1 MLEKRK
7 ILFVCIH
14 NSARSQMAEAWVKH
28 LYSERFLAESAGLL
42 PGRLNPL
49 VVRSMAAVSI
59 DISANRTKTVNQLL
73 ERSASFD
80 YVITVC
86 DESSAEQCPV
96 FPGGGERLHW
106 NIPDPSQ
113 IEGEPEQILV
123 GIGSVRDRIREA
135 VVEFC
140 HESSA

>member
-1 MLEKRK
+1 
-7 ILFVCIH
+7 
-14 NSARSQMAEAWVKH
+14 MAEAWVKH
-28 LYSERFLAESAGLL
+28 VDSERFLAESAGLL

-49 VVRSMAAVSI
+49 VVRSMAAGGI

-73 ERSASFD
+73 EQSASFD

-123 GIGSVRDRIREA
+123 GIGGVRDRIREA
-135 VVEFC
+135 VVKFC
-140 HESSA
+140 EENSA

>member
-1 MLEKRK
+1 MPEKKK

-14 NSARSQMAEAWVKH
+14 NSARSQMAEAWVNG
-28 LYSERFLAESAGLL
+28 LYPDRFLAESAGLL

-49 VVRSMAAVSI
+49 VVRSMAAVGI

-106 NIPDPSQ
+106 SFPDPSK
-113 IEGEPEQILV
+113 IEGKPQQILT
-123 GIGSVRDRIREA
+123 GICGVRDRIREA

-140 HESSA
+140 GEKTT

>member
-1 MLEKRK
+1 
-7 ILFVCIH
+7 
-14 NSARSQMAEAWVKH
+14 MAEAWVKH

>member
-1 MLEKRK
+1 
-7 ILFVCIH
+7 
-14 NSARSQMAEAWVKH
+14 MAEAWVNR
-28 LYSERFLAESAGLL
+28 LYPDSFLAESAGLL
-42 PGRLNPL
+42 PGRLNSL
-49 VVRSMAAVSI
+49 VVRSMAAVGI

-106 NIPDPSQ
+106 NLPDPSQ
-113 IEGEPEQILV
+113 FEGEPQQMLV
-123 GIGSVRDRIREA
+123 SISGVRDRIREA

-140 HESSA
+140 GQKTT

>member
-1 MLEKRK
+1 MPEKRK

-49 VVRSMAAVSI
+49 VVRSMAAVGI